1 MGLVPAKTDAGIR
14 GFLEK
19 IPPIIRIREERPED
33 ADEIFRIYEK
43 AFSRREE
50 AKLVKTLCRNDVLR
64 LSLLALREKQ
74 SVGHIL
80 FTQAWIGGGSWKVE
94 GMGLTPL
101 AVLPEFQRQRTGTL
115 LVNNGLK
122 RLKEDG
128 CPFVMVL
135 GGPYYSRFGFRPA
148 SGYEVRC
155 AWKVPEDAF
164 QLLVLK
170 HTDQLR
176 LRGPA
181 RYRPEFDGHEW
192 PL

>member
-1 MGLVPAKTDAGIR
+1 MGPVQVKSDAGTR
-14 GFLEK
+14 GVLEK

-33 ADEIFRIYEK
+33 ADEIFRIHEK

-50 AKLVKTLCRNDVLR
+50 AKLVKTLCRNDVPR

-80 FTQAWIGGGSWKVE
+80 FTQAWIGEDSRKVE
-94 GMGLTPL
+94 GMGLAPL
-101 AVLPEFQRQRTGTL
+101 AVLPEFQRQGTGAL
-115 LVNNGLK
+115 LVHNGLK
-122 RLKEDG
+122 RLREGG

-135 GGPYYSRFGFRPA
+135 GGPAYYSRFGFRPA

-155 AWKVPEDAF
+155 TWKVPEDAF
-164 QLLVLK
+164 QLLVLNPA
-170 HTDQLR
+170 DQFR

-181 RYRPEFDGHEW
+181 LYRPEFDGHE
-192 PL
+192 